1 MLHFNKILFIFFLL
15 TASQL
20 TARELADTLNIQ
32 KQNEAFK
39 KYLNLSRDEQFQ
51 LSERNLFAQKA
62 LDIARHLKN
71 HNYLMEAYS
80 SKGYIDA
87 QQGHYADAFN
97 TFSMIKKMSDSIGY
111 SKPSDW
117 RRKAYLANVM
127 GLLYKE
133 LGEYDKALEHYY
145 QSLTIA
151 DSVHWNEG
159 SSVALNN
166 ISILYNIQGNT
177 KQAISILKDS
187 QKLVKDKNQNNVL
200 FDISINLLDMYTQL
214 KNFDSALYYGSKA
227 KEIANEGNSP
237 YNKAF
242 VQLGFGKL
250 YIAQH
255 QYKKAEASLKK
266 ATELSE
272 KSGFDEIHLESLL
285 EIAKVAR
292 LSANLKSAKAALTQA
307 EKLDKKLNIPSL
319 HIKYLMQLSKYYE
332 ASNNY
337 KPAYKYFTQAIH
349 LRDSINK
356 NWERVKY
363 SEIEALNQI
372 KLEKQ
377 KNEVL
382 KQNLSL
388 KQLQLKHQRL
398 ILYISIASFLILL
411 WLFAILYRKRRFE
424 QKTNKM
430 LREKNEKISTQEKII
445 RLKNEESLKKELD
458 YKNRQ
463 LTSNSL
469 SAVKQAESLDIVF
482 SELRELLNQHAIKP
496 ATRKKLEEVIQHL
509 KPHNSEKE
517 WEEFRSYFEEVHPSF
532 YSNLKKRAPHLTLNE
547 QKVCAYIR
555 LGMSTKEMAAIT
567 FRQIR
572 SVESTRFRIRKKLG
586 LTANENLF
594 DFLNNQ

>member
-1 MLHFNKILFIFFLL
+1 MSHFNKILFLFIFLV
-15 TASQL
+15 TSQL
-20 TARELADTLNIQ
+20 SAQQLADTTTIQ
-32 KQNEAFK
+32 KQNEAFR

-51 LSERNLFAQKA
+51 LSERKLFAQKA
-62 LDIARHLKN
+62 LDIAQHSKN
-71 HNYLMEAYS
+71 HNFLMEAYS
-80 SKGYIDA
+80 SEGYIDA

-97 TFSMIKKMSDSIGY
+97 TFSMIEKMSDSVGY
-111 SKPSDW
+111 NKSSDW

-151 DSVHWNEG
+151 DSVHWTEG

-187 QKLVKDKNQNNVL
+187 WKLVKDKNQNNVL

-214 KNFDSALYYGSKA
+214 ENFDSALYYGAKA

-255 QYKKAEASLKK
+255 QYRKAKASLNK

-272 KSGFDEIHLESLL
+272 KNGFNEIHLESLL
-285 EIAKVAR
+285 EIARAER
-292 LSANLKSAKAALTQA
+292 LSANLKSAKAALNMA
-307 EKLDKKLNIPSL
+307 EKLDNKLNIPSL
-319 HIKYLMQLSKYYE
+319 HIKYLMQLSKYSE

-337 KPAYKYFTQAIH
+337 KSAYKYYTQAIH

-398 ILYISIASFLILL
+398 ILYISVVSLLILL
-411 WLFAILYRKRRFE
+411 WLFAILYRKRKFE

-430 LREKNEKISTQEKII
+430 LREKNEKISAQEKII
-445 RLKNEESLKKELD
+445 RLKNEENLKKELD

-532 YSNLKKRAPHLTLNE
+532 YSNLKKRAPYLTLNE

-555 LGMSTKEMAAIT
+555 LGMSTKEIAAIT